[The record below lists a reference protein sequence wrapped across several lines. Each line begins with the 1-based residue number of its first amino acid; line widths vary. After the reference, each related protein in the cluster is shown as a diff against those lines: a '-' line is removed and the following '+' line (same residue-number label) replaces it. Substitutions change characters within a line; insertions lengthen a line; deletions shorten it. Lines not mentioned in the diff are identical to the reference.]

1 MPLCGYL
8 CQYVGWESVFYVTGA
23 SGIIWFVLWA
33 LLVHDGPG
41 THPAI
46 SQGEREFLQISST
59 EDINTRRPGKIPWGD
74 IATSVPVWAIIATH
88 VTQSFGYYVLL
99 TELPNYM
106 KNVLG
111 WDLGSKGF
119 LSGLPY
125 LAMWIVSMV
134 ASIAVDYTIESKS
147 LSTSTVRKLANS
159 IAAFGPAIALLGEMD
174 YLTACFLADVKPQ
187 IL

>member
-1 MPLCGYL
+1 MISMPLCGYL
-8 CQYVGWESVFYVTGA
+8 CQYVSWESVFYVTGA
-23 SGIIWFVLWA
+23 SGLFWFVLWA
-33 LLVHDGPG
+33 LLVHDGPD
-41 THPAI
+41 THPTI
-46 SQGEREFLQISST
+46 SNDERKFLQVST
-59 EDINTRRPGKIPWGD
+59 SEDVNSKRPEKIPWRD

-134 ASIAVDYTIESKS
+134 ASIVVDHTIERQW
-147 LSTSTVRKLANS
+147 LSTSAVRKVANS
-159 IAAFGPAIALLGEMD
+159 FAAFGPASALLGERD
-174 YLTACFLADVKPQ
+174 SLTSLLFGS
-187 IL
+187 